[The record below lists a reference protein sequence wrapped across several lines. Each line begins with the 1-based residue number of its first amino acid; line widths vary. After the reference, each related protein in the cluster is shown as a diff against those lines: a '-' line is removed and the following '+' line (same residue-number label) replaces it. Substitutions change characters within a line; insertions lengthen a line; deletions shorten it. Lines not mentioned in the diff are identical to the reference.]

1 MCAPNEA
8 EVHEDV
14 SLPSPVPPMRPMS
27 REMWLEKARNRAL
40 LTQGARKHTPGK
52 A

>member
-8 EVHEDV
+8 EVHKDV
-14 SLPSPVPPMRPMS
+14 ATPLPVASNVTNEPRNVAR
-27 REMWLEKARNRAL
+27 KARNRAL